1 MNVQTGRHAPMAAQ
15 PRGSQQAIMVL
26 LVDDQLVVA
35 EAVRRALV
43 DQVDVEFHY
52 CSNPL
57 DALAVAKRVQP
68 TVILQDLVM
77 PSVSGLDLVVQY
89 RADPDTRRIPIIVLS
104 TKEEATVKRDA
115 FLAGAND
122 YLVKLPDTIELIAR
136 IRYHSNAYVVQL
148 QRDEAYRALRKSQQE
163 LMESN
168 LELQRLTNVDGLTGL
183 SNRRYFNDY
192 LESEWSHA
200 IRAKTPISILMIDI
214 DHFKQYNDSYGHLAG
229 DEVLQTV
236 ADTVRRSFR
245 RSTDL
250 AARFGGE
257 EFVVI
262 LPLSPA
268 ADLQDLADLVVK
280 EVEALKLPHI
290 GSASGAGVTISV
302 GGATIVP
309 QRDDKPFALIEA
321 ADKALYEAKRTGR
334 NRAVTNPPASAGVRL
349 KIIDG

>member
-1 MNVQTGRHAPMAAQ
+1 MNIQTGRHPSMAVFPPGA
-15 PRGSQQAIMVL
+15 GQAIMVL

-43 DQVDVEFHY
+43 DQADVEFHY

-57 DALAVAKRVQP
+57 EALAIAKRVQP

-89 RADPDTRRIPIIVLS
+89 RADPDTQRIPIIVLS

-136 IRYHSNAYVVQL
+136 IRYHSHAYVVQL

-192 LESEWSHA
+192 MESEWKHGV
-200 IRAKTPISILMIDI
+200 RAKAPISILMIDI
-214 DHFKQYNDSYGHLAG
+214 DHFKLYNDSYGHLAG
-229 DEVLQTV
+229 DEVLQMV

-262 LPLSPA
+262 LPQSTA
-268 ADLQDLADLVVK
+268 ADLQGLADMVVK
-280 EVEALKLPHI
+280 EVEALNLPHI
-290 GSASGAGVTISV
+290 GSTSGERVTISV
-302 GGATIVP
+302 GGATLVP
-309 QRDDKPFALIEA
+309 QRDNSPSVLIEA
-321 ADKALYEAKRTGR
+321 ADKALYEAKRRGR
-334 NRAVTNPPASAGVRL
+334 NRAITNSPPSASARL
-349 KIIDG
+349 KVVDI

>member
-1 MNVQTGRHAPMAAQ
+1 MNIQTGRHPAMGTPPLG
-15 PRGSQQAIMVL
+15 PRQAIMVL

-35 EAVRRALV
+35 EAVRRALM
-43 DQVDVEFHY
+43 DQADVEFHY

-77 PSVSGLDLVVQY
+77 PSVNGLDLVSQY
-89 RADPDTRRIPIIVLS
+89 RADPETQRIPIIVLS

-136 IRYHSNAYVVQL
+136 IRYHSHAYVVQL

-192 LESEWSHA
+192 MESEWNHA
-200 IRAKTPISILMIDI
+200 IRTKTPLSVLMIDI
-214 DHFKQYNDSYGHLAG
+214 DHFKQYNDCYGHLAG

-236 ADTVRRSFR
+236 ADRVRRSFR

-262 LPLSPA
+262 LPLAAA
-268 ADLQDLADLVVK
+268 ADLQDMAEMVVRD
-280 EVEALKLPHI
+280 VAGLNLPHK
-290 GSASGAGVTISV
+290 GSTSGERVTISV

-309 QRDDKPFALIEA
+309 NRDDKPFALIEA
-321 ADKALYEAKRTGR
+321 ADKALYEAKRAGR
-334 NRAVTNPPASAGVRL
+334 NRAVTNPPAAAGARL
-349 KIIDG
+349 KVVDG